1 MGLIDRSPTL
11 PPSGGGGRSLRPRFF
26 GAVRGEAIKVSRQLS
41 FWLMLVAA
49 LVLLTVIV
57 LAVTSAQ
64 NIQDQLKTDPT
75 GWAYG
80 ARDVFGTVYQIGS
93 GIFLLIVGS
102 RLFAMEYSSGTIRIL
117 YARGTGRLQLLLAK
131 MLTLA
136 IIGVVLLAGYLVLV
150 AGILAVLVSS
160 WTGGIEP
167 LQHLRS
173 EFWQDFGRWVMVQ
186 GMSMGIVI
194 LMAAAAAGIGRS
206 LAFAMA
212 ASLAFFPVD
221 NFLTIILFLGVRL
234 TRHDQ
239 PWMDISKYLLGPN
252 LNVVLSLIEP
262 GHHARAAFATPLAP
276 VDATHSLVV
285 IGIFALG
292 FAVIA
297 IGRAVRPDVL
307 E

>member
-1 MGLIDRSPTL
+1 MSVAPLH
-11 PPSGGGGRSLRPRFF
+11 PRFF

-64 NIQDQLKTDPT
+64 NIQEQLKTTPT
-75 GWAYG
+75 SWAYG
-80 ARDVFGTVYQIGS
+80 TRDVFGTVYQIGS
-93 GIFLLIVGS
+93 GIFLLIVGA
-102 RLFAMEYSSGTIRIL
+102 RLFGMEYSSGTIRIL

-131 MLTLA
+131 MLTLGV
-136 IIGVVLLAGYLVLV
+136 IGVLLLAGYLVLV
-150 AGILAVLVSS
+150 GGILAVIVTS
-160 WTGGIEP
+160 WTGGIGP
-167 LQHLRS
+167 LQHLS
-173 EFWQDFGRWVMVQ
+173 TEFWQDLGRWVLVQ
-186 GMSMGIVI
+186 GISMGILI
-194 LMAAAAAGIGRS
+194 LMAATAAGIGRS

-212 ASLAFFPVD
+212 ASMAFFSVD
-221 NFLTIILFLGVRL
+221 NFLTIIVLLAVRI
-234 TRHDQ
+234 TRHDH
-239 PWMDISKYLLGPN
+239 PWMDISQYLLGPN
-252 LNVVLSLIEP
+252 LNVLLNLLEP

-276 VDATHSLVV
+276 VDATHCLVV

-297 IGRAVRPDVL
+297 VGRAVRPDVL